1 MDIQEYRAK
10 FDEIDKQLVDLFS
23 ERFALSRDIAAYKAK
38 NGLPVYDPTR
48 EKQIINEISA
58 SVDESMAPAM
68 DALFSLILDLSR
80 SEQNRIVC
88 GPSPIKQQII
98 DALANTPAQFPQ
110 RPTVACQG
118 VSGANSQLACERI
131 FPYGNIMYFRYFEN
145 VFSAVEQGL
154 CKYGILPIEN
164 STAGSVN
171 RIYDLMMQYNC
182 YIVRSCR
189 LKVDHCLLAK
199 PGTKISD
206 IKEII
211 SHEQAISQC
220 QEYIKSL
227 GVKATAVANT
237 AVAAKT
243 VSEGDRKDLA
253 ALSSR
258 SCAELYGLEC
268 LKASVQNVG
277 SNFTRFICIAKN
289 LEIYPGANR
298 TSLMMTIPH
307 RRGSLSHILTRFKA
321 LDINLNKLESRPVA
335 NTDFEFMFY
344 FDLDTSVYNESFLR
358 IFDDLRGAVTSL
370 KYLGSYFEVV

>member
-1 MDIQEYRAK
+1 MDIQSYRSK
-10 FDEIDKQLVDLFS
+10 FDEIDRKLVDLFT
-23 ERFALSRDIAAYKAK
+23 ERLALSRDIAAYKAK
-38 NGLPVYDPTR
+38 NNLPVYDPIR
-48 EKQIINEISA
+48 EKEILQEISG
-58 SVDESMAPAM
+58 SVSEEMAPAM

-118 VSGANSQLACERI
+118 THGANSQMACERI
-131 FPYGNIMYFRYFEN
+131 FPSGNIMYFRYFEN

-154 CKYGILPIEN
+154 CKYGVLPIEN

-171 RIYDLMMQYNC
+171 RIYDLMMEHNC

-189 LKVDHCLLAK
+189 LKIDHCLLAK
-199 PGTKISD
+199 KGTKISD
-206 IKEII
+206 IKEVI

-220 QEYIKSL
+220 QDFIKAL

-237 AVAAKT
+237 AVAAKM
-243 VSEGDRKDLA
+243 VSESDRKDLA

-258 SCAELYGLEC
+258 PCAELYGLEC

-298 TSLMMTIPH
+298 TSLMITIPH
-307 RRGSLSHILTRFKA
+307 RRGSLSHVLTRFKA

-344 FDLDTSVYNESFLR
+344 FDLDTSVYNDSFLR
-358 IFDDLRGAVTSL
+358 VFDDLQGAVTSL